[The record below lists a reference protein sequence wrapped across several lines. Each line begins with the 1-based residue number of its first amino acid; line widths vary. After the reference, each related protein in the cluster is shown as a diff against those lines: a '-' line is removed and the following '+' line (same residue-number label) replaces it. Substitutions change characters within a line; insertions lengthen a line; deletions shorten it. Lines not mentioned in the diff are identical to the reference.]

1 MDVSIEKQV
10 SRGKIGMNTA
20 DNTLMNLISK
30 GRNTILQF
38 ENRESKTERNLKLSK
53 ESTLQ
58 KLQIHLRIVVVLT
71 VALKNKINHKTNSSQ
86 RI

>member
-58 KLQIHLRIVVVLT
+58 TANTLENCSGPDCCLEK
-71 VALKNKINHKTNSSQ
+71 
-86 RI
+86 

>member
-1 MDVSIEKQV
+1 MDVSTEKQV

-20 DNTLMNLISK
+20 GNTLMNLISK
-30 GRNTILQF
+30 GRNTVLQF

-58 KLQIHLRIVVVLT
+58 TANKLENFSGPDCCLE
-71 VALKNKINHKTNSSQ
+71 K
-86 RI
+86 

>member
-1 MDVSIEKQV
+1 MDVSTEKQV

-20 DNTLMNLISK
+20 GNTLINLSSK

-58 KLQIHLRIVVVLT
+58 TANKLENFSGPDCCLE
-71 VALKNKINHKTNSSQ
+71 K
-86 RI
+86 

>member
-1 MDVSIEKQV
+1 MDVSTEKQV

-20 DNTLMNLISK
+20 GNTLMNLISK

-58 KLQIHLRIVVVLT
+58 TANTLENCRGPDCCLEK
-71 VALKNKINHKTNSSQ
+71 
-86 RI
+86 